1 MPRRRLYAPALRGS
15 HPRAAF
21 YSADVP
27 IGEGIGGGD
36 TAATGSRLRTKLLLE
51 DLAGDL
57 RVGFPL
63 R

>member
-36 TAATGSRLRTKLLLE
+36 TRRDRLAPKN
-51 DLAGDL
+51 
-57 RVGFPL
+57 
-63 R
+63 